1 MPNRRFILAH
11 GFSPGSLGSVALEPV
26 TRQDTIE
33 KVCLQEGS
41 QKGTRET
48 GRAGFPTTPSRHAPS
63 GRYLLRVP
71 QPGDQ
76 TFITW
81 AFGGHFEIQ
90 ATACHLVSL

>member
-11 GFSPGSLGSVALEPV
+11 GFSLGSLGSVALEPV

-63 GRYLLRVP
+63 GRYLLRMP
-71 QPGDQ
+71 NG
-76 TFITW
+76 
-81 AFGGHFEIQ
+81 
-90 ATACHLVSL
+90 ATAWRSNLYRVGLWGTF